1 MIIIGITGSI
11 GMGKSTIA
19 SMLKRLSIPIHDS
32 DKVVKLLI
40 EKNVLIKDK
49 IKKKWPSCIIYNK
62 KKEKINKE
70 ELSKIIFKN
79 NKEKKELENLIHPYV
94 VENRNSFIKKN
105 KNKMII
111 GIDVPLLY
119 ETRTDKICNYI
130 FLAYASKE
138 VQKNRV
144 LKRKNMNI
152 EKFNKINNNQLSNVE
167 KKKKN
172 PIVIPTGHGKI
183 ITFVIVILNL
193 LWIIIKTKSIK
204 I

>member
-19 SMLKRLSIPIHDS
+19 SMLKCLSIPIHDS

-70 ELSKIIFKN
+70 ELSKIIFN
-79 NKEKKELENLIHPYV
+79 SNKEKKELENLIHPYV
-94 VENRNSFIKKN
+94 VESRNSFIKKN

-130 FLAYASKE
+130 FLASASKE

-144 LKRKNMNI
+144 LKRSNMNI
-152 EKFNKINNNQLSNVE
+152 EKFNKINNSQLSNIE

-172 PIVIPTGHGKI
+172 PIIIPTGYGKI
-183 ITFVIVILNL
+183 ITFVTVILNL
-193 LWIIIKTKSIK
+193 SWIIIKTKSIK